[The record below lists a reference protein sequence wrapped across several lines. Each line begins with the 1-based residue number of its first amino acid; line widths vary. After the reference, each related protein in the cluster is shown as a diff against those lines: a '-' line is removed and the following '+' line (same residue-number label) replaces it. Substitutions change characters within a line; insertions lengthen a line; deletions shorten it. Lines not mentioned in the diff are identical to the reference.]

1 MRLRTIHP
9 PPPSPPGLVVSSCLP
24 ACLPALPT
32 PSPGNWR
39 EIKYRGDPML
49 RPIASYELSWL
60 VRFLVRLSQAINAT
74 LGLTAEPQ
82 PPPAEPPETILQVSG
97 SVAHSAACAA

>member
-1 MRLRTIHP
+1 
-9 PPPSPPGLVVSSCLP
+9 VVWSCLR
-24 ACLPALPT
+24 ALPT

-39 EIKYRGDPML
+39 EVKYRGDPML
-49 RPIASYELSWL
+49 RPIASYEVSWL

-82 PPPAEPPETILQVSG
+82 PPPAEPPETILQVGG
-97 SVAHSAACAA
+97 SVA